1 VISVGTPSI
10 IFLKDAFMQA
20 SQIAYRIPSSV
31 CRGLLLGLTVTSC
44 LGLTE
49 FPFTFQTKASNQC
62 MAAEQSKKVGA
73 MTLDRSDF
81 GNLPTGEKV
90 TLFTLT
96 NTRGHSIQMIDY
108 GAILVSVN
116 VPDRNGELKNVTAG
130 FQKLDGYV
138 NRHPYFGATVGRF
151 ANRIAKG
158 KFSIGDNVYTLAT
171 NNGPNHLHGGVVGF
185 DKLMWT
191 VEEARNTD
199 SIGLKF
205 QLTSPDGQEGYP
217 GTLNTTALYT
227 WDNNDQLTI
236 KLTAETDKA
245 THVNLTNHM
254 YLNLAGPATGTGS
267 GKITDH
273 ELTLN
278 CDQFIPVDDTSIPIG
293 HLESV
298 AGTAFDFRKMH
309 KIGERIEQVPGSPGY
324 DHCYVVNGKAGELR
338 DCAKVVDP
346 KSGRAFELKTTQPGV
361 QLYTGNFLQGTEA
374 GAFLKKH
381 EAFCLE
387 TQHFPDSPNQK
398 SFPSTLLMPGEKFQ
412 ETTTIRFYTVPE

>member
-1 VISVGTPSI
+1 
-10 IFLKDAFMQA
+10 
-20 SQIAYRIPSSV
+20 
-31 CRGLLLGLTVTSC
+31 
-44 LGLTE
+44 
-49 FPFTFQTKASNQC
+49 
-62 MAAEQSKKVGA
+62 MAEDQSKKVGT
-73 MTLDRSDF
+73 MNLDRADF
-81 GNLPTGEKV
+81 GKLPSGEKV

-130 FQKLDGYV
+130 FQKLDGYL
-138 NRHPYFGATVGRF
+138 NRHPYFGASVGRY

-158 KFSIGDNVYTLAT
+158 KFTIGDADYSLAT

-185 DKLMWT
+185 DKLMWSA
-191 VEEARNTD
+191 EEVRGPE

-217 GTLNTTALYT
+217 GTLETTATYT

-236 KLTAETDKA
+236 QFSAKTDKP

-254 YLNLAGPATGTGS
+254 YLNLAGPATGAGS

-273 ELTLN
+273 LLTLN
-278 CDQFIPVDDTSIPIG
+278 CDSYIPVDDTSIPIG
-293 HLESV
+293 NLESV
-298 AGTAFDFRKMH
+298 VGTSFDFRTEH
-309 KIGERIEQVPGSPGY
+309 KIGERIDRVPGASGY
-324 DHCYVVNGKAGELR
+324 DHCFVINGKAGELR
-338 DCAKVVDP
+338 GCAKAVDP
-346 KSGRAFELKTTQPGV
+346 KSGRALELMTTQPGV
-361 QLYTGNFLQGTEA
+361 QLYTGNFLQGTES
-374 GAFLKKH
+374 GAFLKQH

-398 SFPSTLLMPGEKFQ
+398 SFPSTLLVPGENFQ
-412 ETTTIRFYTVPE
+412 ETTTIRFFTVPE